1 MKEIMVVTGGAGFI
15 GSHLSQKLLNL
26 GYIVRII
33 DNLCQG
39 NPEYIPDG
47 AEFYEG
53 NVLDKDLLKKV
64 FTGAK
69 GVFHMAAMS
78 KVAPSIEKIEYCTE
92 QNVLGTLNVLLMA
105 RECKVQKVV
114 YSASSSYYGNRQAPQ
129 NEEMLPDPLNPY
141 ALSKYVGEQYCELY
155 TVLYGLPTISLRY
168 FNVYGRRQPSEG
180 AYALVLGIFLK
191 NLKEGKPLL
200 IHGKG
205 EQRRDFIHVSDIVE
219 ANIAAFKSEAKGMVL
234 NVGSGKNISIQELA
248 DLISKDQIYEPRRA
262 GDAEITLADISK
274 TKAILNWVPKV
285 SIEEGIQQM
294 IDDTRNGYL

>member
-1 MKEIMVVTGGAGFI
+1 MVVTGGAGFI

>member
-39 NPEYIPDG
+39 NPDYIPDG

>member
-1 MKEIMVVTGGAGFI
+1 MVVTGGAGFI

-39 NPEYIPDG
+39 NPDYIPDG